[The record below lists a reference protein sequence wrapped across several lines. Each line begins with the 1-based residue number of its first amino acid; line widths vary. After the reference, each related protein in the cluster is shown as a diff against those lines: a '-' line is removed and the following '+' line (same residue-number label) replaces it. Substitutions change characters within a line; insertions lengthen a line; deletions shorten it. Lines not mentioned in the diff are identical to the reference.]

1 MKGEVWMMKKDGGMD
16 GKDAVGVQVGKGR
29 FPALMAALGTAL
41 GGCLAALWAPV
52 RRYFYLTKRD
62 AQGFAVWC
70 GIMGLTLAA
79 KWAYPKWEAARLSK
93 DRLPAVPAMPA
104 AGAGTGGFG
113 KFGGAVAGGRMAGAS
128 GWQAAGGYGAA
139 GQAAGNGTGTS
150 ASSGGLVASG
160 GPAASSGGHGSW
172 PAASPDTARPS
183 PRAASPSPYGSPYR
197 KKAFTIDLNLGDTLD
212 FQQLRGIGP
221 AYARR
226 IVAYRERLGGFVD
239 KRQLMEVW
247 GVDSALYDR
256 IAPSLELASGP
267 GQTVRPTR
275 PLYINCMSVQE
286 LKQHPYLDYYQAKE
300 IVRFRERYGTFKTA
314 ADLRKVN
321 LMDAETYR
329 RIAPY
334 VSTAIPPADTPPS
347 SSTPTS
353 ANPAASTPSAFSSAD
368 TAAVSTDPP

>member
-1 MKGEVWMMKKDGGMD
+1 MKGKGCDAVGRGSQTCLRVNRGAKAGMGKAGMD
-16 GKDAVGVQVGKGR
+16 GTDALGVQVQKGR
-29 FPALMAALGTAL
+29 LSAVTAALRGAL
-41 GGCLAALWAPV
+41 GGWLAALWAPV

-70 GIMGLTLAA
+70 GIMGLTLAI
-79 KWAYPKWEAARLSK
+79 KWTYPKWEAARLSL

-104 AGAGTGGFG
+104 AGAG
-113 KFGGAVAGGRMAGAS
+113 AGGRMTAGAG
-128 GWQAAGGYGAA
+128 GWQGAGGGLMA
-139 GQAAGNGTGTS
+139 GGNGSRAS
-150 ASSGGLVASG
+150 ASNGRPSDGTDPAGSTAGG
-160 GPAASSGGHGSW
+160 
-172 PAASPDTARPS
+172 PAASPDTAVRPS

-197 KKAFTIDLNLGDTLD
+197 KKAFTVDLNLGDTLD

-247 GVDSALYDR
+247 GMDSALYDR
-256 IAPSLELASGP
+256 IAPSVELSSAP

-275 PLYINCMSVQE
+275 PLYINRMGVQE

-300 IVRFRERYGTFKTA
+300 IVRYRERYGAFKTA

-334 VSTAIPPADTPPS
+334 VSTAPPASTATPVSATPP
-347 SSTPTS
+347 
-353 ANPAASTPSAFSSAD
+353 ASVASSAD
-368 TAAVSTDPP
+368 TAASSTDPP

>member
-1 MKGEVWMMKKDGGMD
+1 MENDGGID
-16 GKDAVGVQVGKGR
+16 GTDALGVRVEKGR
-29 FPALMAALGTAL
+29 FSALTAALRAALG
-41 GGCLAALWAPV
+41 GWLATLWAPV

-70 GIMGLTLAA
+70 VIMALTLAI
-79 KWAYPKWEAARLSK
+79 KWAYPKWEAARLSL

-104 AGAGTGGFG
+104 AGAGTGG
-113 KFGGAVAGGRMAGAS
+113 
-128 GWQAAGGYGAA
+128 
-139 GQAAGNGTGTS
+139 
-150 ASSGGLVASG
+150 L
-160 GPAASSGGHGSW
+160 
-172 PAASPDTARPS
+172 AASPDTAVRPS

-197 KKAFTIDLNLGDTLD
+197 KKTFTVDLNLGDTLD

-256 IAPSLELASGP
+256 IAPSLELTSAP
-267 GQTVRPTR
+267 GQAVRPAR
-275 PLYINCMSVQE
+275 PLYINRMDVQE

-300 IVRFRERYGTFKTA
+300 IVRYRERYGAFKTA
-314 ADLRKVN
+314 SDLRKVN

-334 VSTAIPPADTPPS
+334 VSTAPPA
-347 SSTPTS
+347 STATT
-353 ANPAASTPSAFSSAD
+353 PAASS
-368 TAAVSTDPP
+368 DPP